1 LVGQDLGLLVRGLVF
16 CYLLVLSFHL
26 IRKTLE
32 IAMRLAPLS
41 LLALSV
47 LLAACGEEPAPV
59 ANLDFQKD
67 LQIQL
72 IKAKPGSVIEI
83 PAGTYQLDR
92 SLSLKVSGVTI
103 KGAGM
108 DKTILSFKGQKSGA
122 EGLLVDASDF
132 TIEDIA
138 FEDTKGDSLK
148 VVGGKNIIIRRVRT
162 EWTNGPATENGAY
175 GIYPVQ
181 TENTL
186 IDGAVAIGASDAGIY
201 VGQSRN
207 VVVRNSRAERNV
219 AGIEIE
225 NTIDADVY
233 DNVATGNTGG
243 ILVFNMP
250 NLPQAGRGTRVF
262 RNKVEG
268 NNHAN
273 FGHKG
278 TPVAS
283 VPAGSGVVINS
294 NDDVEVFDNDIGEHK
309 TANVIISSYFSTGY
323 TDLSTAKGF
332 DPYPE
337 GIYIHDNRFGP
348 AGDSP
353 DHLELKALK
362 ISQFGLTGRL
372 PDILWDGYVNLEI
385 LVDGKLPAE
394 RAICIN
400 NGSASMI
407 NVDGP
412 NNYKNISTE
421 MANYRCSL
429 PPLPAVKLASAEA
442 GQGA

>member
-1 LVGQDLGLLVRGLVF
+1 
-16 CYLLVLSFHL
+16 
-26 IRKTLE
+26 
-32 IAMRLAPLS
+32 MRIAPLS
-41 LLALSV
+41 LLALSLV
-47 LLAACGEEPAPV
+47 LAACGEQDKAPTTH
-59 ANLDFQKD
+59 ADFQKD
-67 LQIQL
+67 LQARL
-72 IKAKPGSVIEI
+72 IKAKPGTVIEI

-92 SLSLKVSGVTI
+92 SLSLKVSGVTL

-108 DKTILSFKGQKSGA
+108 DKTILNFKGQKAGA

-132 TIEDIA
+132 TIEDLA
-138 FEDTKGDSLK
+138 LEDTKGDALK
-148 VVGGKNIIIRRVRT
+148 VVGGKNIVIRNVRT

-186 IDGAVAIGASDAGIY
+186 IEGAVAIGASDAGIY

-207 VVVRNSRAERNV
+207 VVVRNSRAEHNV

-225 NTIDADVY
+225 NTIGADVY

-250 NLPQAGRGTRVF
+250 NLQQPGHGTRVY
-262 RNKVEG
+262 RNQVKD
-268 NNHAN
+268 NDHDN

-294 NDDVEVFDNDIGEHK
+294 NDDVEIFDNDIGGHR
-309 TANVIISSYFSTGY
+309 TANIIVSSYFSTGY
-323 TDLSTAKGF
+323 TNLSTSESF

-337 GIYIHDNRFGP
+337 RIYIHGNRFGP
-348 AGDSP
+348 GGDSP
-353 DHLELKALK
+353 DNLELKALK
-362 ISQFGLTGRL
+362 LAKFGLNGRL
-372 PDILWDGYVNLEI
+372 PDILWDGYVNPAK

-394 RAICIN
+394 LGICVD
-400 NGSASMI
+400 NGEATLI

-412 NNYKNISTE
+412 NGYKNISTD
-421 MANYRCSL
+421 MSAHRCTL
-429 PPLPAVKLASAEA
+429 PRLPEIVLGTPAKAP
-442 GQGA
+442 GA

>member
-1 LVGQDLGLLVRGLVF
+1 MRALLPSLVA
-16 CYLLVLSFHL
+16 
-26 IRKTLE
+26 TT
-32 IAMRLAPLS
+32 
-41 LLALSV
+41 V
-47 LLAACGEEPAPV
+47 LLAGCSEEPTPV
-59 ANLDFQKD
+59 ANQDFQKD
-67 LQIQL
+67 LQTQL
-72 IKAKPGSVIEI
+72 IKAKAGTVIEI

-103 KGAGM
+103 RGAGM
-108 DKTILSFKGQKSGA
+108 DKTILNFKGQKSGA

-138 FEDTKGDSLK
+138 LEDTKGDALK

-186 IDGAVAIGASDAGIY
+186 VDGVVAIGASDAGIY

-225 NTIDADVY
+225 NTVDADVY

-250 NLPQAGRGTRVF
+250 NLPQAGRVTRVY

-268 NNHAN
+268 NNHRN

-294 NDDVEVFDNDIGEHK
+294 NDDVEIFDNDIGEHK

-323 TDLSTAKGF
+323 TDLSTAESF

-337 GIYIHDNRFGP
+337 GIYIHGNRFGP

-362 ISQFGLTGRL
+362 ITQFGLNGRL
-372 PDILWDGYVNLEI
+372 PDILWDGYVNTKL
-385 LVDGKLPAE
+385 LVDGKLPAD
-394 RAICIN
+394 RAICID
-400 NGSASMI
+400 NGEAQMI

-412 NNYKNISTE
+412 NNYSNISMDMTHH
-421 MANYRCSL
+421 RCTL
-429 PPLPAVKLASAEA
+429 PRLPTVELQA
-442 GQGA
+442 GLDDTGEGA

>member
-1 LVGQDLGLLVRGLVF
+1 
-16 CYLLVLSFHL
+16 
-26 IRKTLE
+26 
-32 IAMRLAPLS
+32 MRIAPLS
-41 LLALSV
+41 LLALSLV
-47 LLAACGEEPAPV
+47 LAACGEQDKAPTTH
-59 ANLDFQKD
+59 ADFQKD
-67 LQIQL
+67 LQARL
-72 IKAKPGSVIEI
+72 IKAKPGTVIEI

-92 SLSLKVSGVTI
+92 SLSLKVSGVTL

-108 DKTILSFKGQKSGA
+108 DKTILNFKGQKAGA

-132 TIEDIA
+132 TIEDLA
-138 FEDTKGDSLK
+138 LEDTKGDALK
-148 VVGGKNIIIRRVRT
+148 VVGGKNIVIRNVRT

-186 IDGAVAIGASDAGIY
+186 IEGAVAIGASDAGIY

-225 NTIDADVY
+225 NTIGADVY

-250 NLPQAGRGTRVF
+250 NLQQPGHGTRVY
-262 RNKVEG
+262 RNQVKD
-268 NNHAN
+268 NDHDN

-294 NDDVEVFDNDIGEHK
+294 NDDVEIFDNDISGHR
-309 TANVIISSYFSTGY
+309 TANVIVSSYFSTGY
-323 TDLSTAKGF
+323 TNLSTSESF

-337 GIYIHDNRFGP
+337 RIYIHGNRFGP
-348 AGDSP
+348 GGDSP
-353 DHLELKALK
+353 DNLELKALK
-362 ISQFGLTGRL
+362 LAKFGLNGRL
-372 PDILWDGYVNLEI
+372 PDILWDGYVNPAKR
-385 LVDGKLPAE
+385 VDGKLPAE
-394 RAICIN
+394 LGICVD
-400 NGSASMI
+400 NGAATLI

-412 NNYKNISTE
+412 NGYKNISTD
-421 MANYRCSL
+421 MSAHRCTL
-429 PPLPAVKLASAEA
+429 PRLPEIVLGTPAKAP
-442 GQGA
+442 GA

>member
-1 LVGQDLGLLVRGLVF
+1 
-16 CYLLVLSFHL
+16 
-26 IRKTLE
+26 
-32 IAMRLAPLS
+32 MRSAALPVV
-41 LLALSV
+41 ALSV
-47 LLAACGEEPAPV
+47 LLVACGEQAPETH
-59 ANLDFQKD
+59 LDFQKD
-67 LQIQL
+67 LQARL

-92 SLSLKVSGVTI
+92 SLSLKVSGVTLR
-103 KGAGM
+103 GAGM
-108 DKTILSFKGQKSGA
+108 DKTILNFKGQKSGA

-132 TIEDIA
+132 TIEDLA
-138 FEDTKGDSLK
+138 LEDTKGDALK
-148 VVGGKNIIIRRVRT
+148 VVGGKNIVIRRVRT

-186 IDGAVAIGASDAGIY
+186 IDGSVAIGASDAGIY

-225 NTIDADVY
+225 NTIGADVY

-250 NLPQAGRGTRVF
+250 NLPQPGYATRVY
-262 RNKVEG
+262 RNRVEG
-268 NNHAN
+268 NNHKN

-294 NDDVEVFDNDIGEHK
+294 NDQVEIFDNDIGEHK

-323 TDLSTAKGF
+323 TELSTTEDF

-337 GIYIHDNRFGP
+337 GIYIHGNRFGP
-348 AGDSP
+348 GGDSP
-353 DHLELKALK
+353 DHLDLKALK
-362 ISQFGLTGRL
+362 ITQFGLNGRL
-372 PDILWDGYVNLEI
+372 PDILWDGYFDPKKQ
-385 LVDGKLPAE
+385 VDGRLPPE
-394 RAICIN
+394 LAICVD
-400 NGSASMI
+400 NGEAGLI
-407 NVDGP
+407 NVDAP
-412 NNYKNISTE
+412 NDFKNISTDITPH
-421 MANYRCSL
+421 RCQL
-429 PPLPAVKLASAEA
+429 AKLPAVHLALGEP
-442 GQGA
+442 GV

>member
-1 LVGQDLGLLVRGLVF
+1 MR
-16 CYLLVLSFHL
+16 
-26 IRKTLE
+26 
-32 IAMRLAPLS
+32 IAPFP
-41 LLALSV
+41 LLALSI
-47 LLAACGEEPAPV
+47 LLAACGEAPAPE
-59 ANLDFQKD
+59 ANLDFQKE
-67 LQIQL
+67 LQGRL
-72 IKAKPGSVIEI
+72 IKAKAGTVIEI
-83 PAGTYQLDR
+83 PAGTYHLDR
-92 SLSLKVSGVTI
+92 SLSLKASGVTLR
-103 KGAGM
+103 GAGM

-148 VVGGKNIIIRRVRT
+148 IVGGKNIIIRRVRT

-225 NTIDADVY
+225 NTIGADVY

-250 NLPQAGRGTRVF
+250 NLQQPGRATRVY
-262 RNKVEG
+262 RNRVQG
-268 NNHAN
+268 NNHDN

-294 NDDVEVFDNDIGEHK
+294 NDEVEVFDNDIGEHR
-309 TANVIISSYFSTGY
+309 TANVIVSSYFSTGY
-323 TDLSTAKGF
+323 TDLSTAETF

-337 GIYIHDNRFGP
+337 GIFIHGNRFGP
-348 AGDSP
+348 GGDSP
-353 DHLELKALK
+353 DNLELKALK
-362 ISQFGLTGRL
+362 ITQYGLNGRL
-372 PDILWDGYVNLEI
+372 PDILWDGYFDPKK
-385 LVDGKLPAE
+385 LVGGKLPANL
-394 RAICIN
+394 AICVD
-400 NGSASMI
+400 NGAAGLI

-412 NNYKNISTE
+412 NGYKNISTD
-421 MANYRCSL
+421 MAPHACTL
-429 PPLPAVKLASAEA
+429 PRLPAIELVSAQAPA
-442 GQGA
+442 GT